1 MKKHLFEKTTFTRM
15 CITEA
20 IISLMKNTDFS
31 KIRISAVVKRAGIS
45 RMTFYNYYDSLY
57 SALSD
62 YLNILINE
70 YLHESENKP
79 EIGSHL
85 EHSRIVFSLHFFD
98 KYRDYFLTLAKNN
111 LHSILFDG
119 INQFMSRYI
128 PAAKKYSEYQI
139 TCYSGGLLNTF
150 LKWEQNGRQE
160 SCEDVATV
168 IHKLYNSLNN
178 S

>member
-1 MKKHLFEKTTFTRM
+1 MKKNFIEKTKFTRM

-20 IISLMKNTDFS
+20 IISLMQNTELS
-31 KIRISAVVKRAGIS
+31 KIRISAVVKRAGVS

-57 SALSD
+57 SALTD

-70 YLHESENKP
+70 YLHESENNP
-79 EIGSHL
+79 CVGSHL

-111 LHSILFDG
+111 LHSILFEG
-119 INQFMSRYI
+119 INQFMSKYI
-128 PAAKKYSEYQI
+128 LAEKKYSEYQVA
-139 TCYSGGLLNTF
+139 CYSGGLLNTF
-150 LKWEQNGRQE
+150 LTWEQSGKKE
-160 SCEDVATV
+160 TSEDVATV
-168 IHKLYNSLNN
+168 LHKLYNSI